1 MQTAAKV
8 NVAAD
13 SAQREAKFRKGL
25 RREAT
30 NLQHNMDAD
39 QFKQFYTQ
47 QALDRRCELR
57 HTPEVIRS
65 LRAWSRAVEFK
76 ERCLTG
82 SSVIVVHEAMY
93 VDALTS
99 ARSRSPP
106 RQPARRYAR
115 PSPRTGSATASASR
129 PCRSS
134 GLKTASSS

>member
-1 MQTAAKV
+1 MVLAKWTKMQTAAKV

-57 HTPEVIRS
+57 
-65 LRAWSRAVEFK
+65 
-76 ERCLTG
+76 
-82 SSVIVVHEAMY
+82 
-93 VDALTS
+93 
-99 ARSRSPP
+99 
-106 RQPARRYAR
+106 
-115 PSPRTGSATASASR
+115 ASR
-129 PCRSS
+129 LAFHTCGVDPRHPVRPAAARAPLDNGVLRSTEVERRRP
-134 GLKTASSS
+134 LPPHL